1 MLTFFRMIIKQYKAI
16 QSVIKMKKMQG
27 SDCKYRVKIIVC
39 QVPVLHITEVLL
51 PQQTDAE

>member
-1 MLTFFRMIIKQYKAI
+1 MLTLFRMIIKQYKAI